1 MNGVEV
7 VVRGK
12 NVEITDSV
20 RDYVTRKLAKL
31 ERFFHN
37 ILNAVVHFHLER
49 GLVKVEVTMS
59 ASGIVIR
66 GESDGPDWRTAF
78 DAVIDKLERQIKKH
92 KEKLKRKGALRKEEV
107 EVVEVGGLSA
117 AESSEEESESELG
130 EIVKTK
136 EFVLRPMS
144 LEDAILQMEFLG
156 HNFFV
161 FKDLDEERVKVVYK
175 RKDGNYGL
183 IDLVY

>member
-1 MNGVEV
+1 
-7 VVRGK
+7 
-12 NVEITDSV
+12 
-20 RDYVTRKLAKL
+20 
-31 ERFFHN
+31 
-37 ILNAVVHFHLER
+37 
-49 GLVKVEVTMS
+49 
-59 ASGIVIR
+59 
-66 GESDGPDWRTAF
+66 
-78 DAVIDKLERQIKKH
+78 VIDKLERQIKRH
-92 KEKLKRKGALRKEEV
+92 KEKLKKKGALRKEELESV
-107 EVVEVGGLSA
+107 ETGEFALVESGKEA
-117 AESSEEESESELG
+117 SEPGPG

>member
-1 MNGVEV
+1 MEV

-12 NVEITDSV
+12 NLEVTDLV

-37 ILNAVVHFHLER
+37 ILDTVVHFYLER

-66 GESDGPDWRTAF
+66 GESSGPDWRTAF
-78 DAVIDKLERQIKKH
+78 DAVIDKLERQIKRH
-92 KEKLKRKGALRKEEV
+92 KEKLQKKGALRKEEV
-107 EVVEVGGLSA
+107 ENVETGEFVL
-117 AESSEEESESELG
+117 AEPGKETSEPGPG

-161 FKDLDEERVKVVYK
+161 FKDLDEQRVKVVYK

>member
-1 MNGVEV
+1 MSSVEV

-12 NVEITDSV
+12 NLEVTDSV

-37 ILNAVVHFHLER
+37 ILDAVVHFYLER
-49 GLVKVEVTMS
+49 GLIKVEVTMS

-66 GESDGPDWRTAF
+66 GESSGPDWRTAF
-78 DAVIDKLERQIKKH
+78 DAVIDKLERQIKRH
-92 KEKLKRKGALRKEEV
+92 KEKLKKKGALRKEEV
-107 EVVEVGGLSA
+107 ESMETGEFALVESGKEA
-117 AESSEEESESELG
+117 SEPGPG

>member
-1 MNGVEV
+1 VEV

-12 NVEITDSV
+12 NLEVTDSV

-37 ILNAVVHFHLER
+37 IIDAVVHFYLER
-49 GLVKVEVTMS
+49 GLIKVEVTMS

-66 GESDGPDWRTAF
+66 GESNGPDWRTAF

-92 KEKLKRKGALRKEEV
+92 KEKLKKKGALRKEEV
-107 EVVEVGGLSA
+107 ESMETGEFAFVEPEKEA
-117 AESSEEESESELG
+117 SEPGPG

-161 FKDLDEERVKVVYK
+161 FKDLDEQRVKVVYK